1 MMEVLSNNSSVSR
14 WQRWL
19 FGQADFHENEEYQ
32 EFRYKF
38 LIILMISAGLLTLL
52 FILGTL
58 SQINPLGWRHGWA
71 MMTFTATTL
80 VMWLL
85 LRGHPE
91 RFKTI
96 AWSYEVLSLLE
107 STSALIHVP
116 IDELRVL
123 WFYTNVPCVFI
134 LLGQRP
140 GWIITL
146 GTMAGLVWVNTALE
160 HPYSGPAMATG
171 VLALAYLGISFHAYG
186 DRSMSYFKRMRDYNA
201 QLQALA
207 SHDPL
212 TGIMNARAYYRVC
225 DQAIHASQRNRSF
238 FSVLFIDLDHFKMIN
253 DRYGHAV
260 GDEVLREVAQTLQ
273 KNIRRS
279 DALGRIGG
287 EEFSVFLPD
296 TEPEGAKALAE
307 TLRLAVA
314 SLRITTAG
322 QELQVTASI
331 GVAAGHFGAGQDA
344 NMALIQQHADQAMY
358 EAKRAGRNR
367 VSFFDARPSDAPGAG
382 STAST

>member
-1 MMEVLSNNSSVSR
+1 MSFLSHTAKPAR
-14 WQRWL
+14 WQNWL
-19 FGQADFHENEEYQ
+19 FGQVDFHENEEYQ

-71 MMTFTATTL
+71 MMTFTVATL

-85 LRGHPE
+85 LRGRPH
-91 RFKTI
+91 RFKSI

-134 LLGQRP
+134 LLGQKP
-140 GWIITL
+140 GWLITL
-146 GTMAGLVWVNTALE
+146 GTMAGLVLVNAGLAQ
-160 HPYSGPAMATG
+160 PYSGPAMATG

-212 TGIMNARAYYRVC
+212 TGVMNARAYYRAC
-225 DQAIHASQRNRSF
+225 DQAIHASQRSRAP

-253 DRYGHAV
+253 DRHGHAV

-273 KNIRRS
+273 RHIRRS

-296 TEPEGAKALAE
+296 TQAEGAQALAE
-307 TLRLAVA
+307 TLRLSVA
-314 SLRITTAG
+314 ALRITTAG
-322 QELQVTASI
+322 QVLRVTASI
-331 GVAAGHFGAGQDA
+331 GVAAGHFGGSTDA
-344 NMALIQQHADQAMY
+344 SMASIQQRADQAMY

-367 VSFFDARPSDAPGAG
+367 VSLFNATRTEGTHAEPQA
-382 STAST
+382 AS

>member
-1 MMEVLSNNSSVSR
+1 MDVLSHTAHPAR

-19 FGQADFHENEEYQ
+19 FGQAEFHENEEYQ

-71 MMTFTATTL
+71 MMTFTSATL
-80 VMWLL
+80 VMWLM
-85 LRGHPE
+85 LRGKPH

-96 AWSYEVLSLLE
+96 AWSYEALSLLE

-116 IDELRVL
+116 VDELRVL

-134 LLGQRP
+134 LLGARP
-140 GWIITL
+140 GWVITL
-146 GTMAGLVWVNTALE
+146 GTMAGLVWVNTGLAQ
-160 HPYSGPAMATG
+160 PYSGPAMATG

-212 TGIMNARAYYRVC
+212 TGVMNARAYYRVC
-225 DQAIHASQRNRSF
+225 DQAIHASHRNRTP

-273 KNIRRS
+273 QHIRRS

-296 TEPEGAKALAE
+296 TGPEGAQALAE
-307 TLRLAVA
+307 
-314 SLRITTAG
+314 SLRRAVESLAITSAG
-322 QELQVTASI
+322 QALRVTASI
-331 GVAAGHFGAGQDA
+331 GVAAGHFGAANDA

-367 VSFFDARPSDAPGAG
+367 VSLFDASKTQEPENQSKPKG
-382 STAST
+382 

>member
-1 MMEVLSNNSSVSR
+1 MMDVLSHTAPPAR

-19 FGQADFHENEEYQ
+19 FGQATFHENEEYQ

-71 MMTFTATTL
+71 MMTFTGATF
-80 VMWLL
+80 VMWWM
-85 LRGHPE
+85 LRGHAH

-116 IDELRVL
+116 VDELRVL

-140 GWIITL
+140 GWLITL
-146 GTMAGLVWVNTALE
+146 GTMAGLVWVNSELA
-160 HPYSGPAMATG
+160 HPYSAPAMATG

-225 DQAIHASQRNRSF
+225 DQAIHASQRSRSDCA
-238 FSVLFIDLDHFKMIN
+238 VLFIDLDHFKMIN

-273 KNIRRS
+273 RHIRRS

-296 TEPEGAKALAE
+296 TTAQGAQALAE
-307 TLRLAVA
+307 VLRQAVA
-314 SLRITTAG
+314 SLEITTAG
-322 QELQVTASI
+322 QALKVTASI
-331 GVAAGHFGAGQDA
+331 GVAAGTFDQAQDT
-344 NMALIQQHADQAMY
+344 NMAMIQQRADQAMY

-367 VSFFDARPSDAPGAG
+367 VSLFDATHTDPAGAQRKPPP
-382 STAST
+382 

>member
-1 MMEVLSNNSSVSR
+1 MSLIKSR
-14 WQRWL
+14 SLGEWIQKLL
-19 FGQADFHENEEYQ
+19 FGQAEFHENEEYQ

-38 LIILMISAGLLTLL
+38 LIILMISGSLLTLL

-71 MMTFTATTL
+71 MMTFTSLSLA
-80 VMWLL
+80 MWLL
-85 LRGHPE
+85 LRNQPH

-96 AWSYEVLSLLE
+96 AWGYEILSLLE
-107 STSALIHVP
+107 STSAVIHVP
-116 IDELRVL
+116 VDELRVM

-134 LLGQRP
+134 LLGQKP

-146 GTMAGLVWVNTALE
+146 GTIAGFAWGNGHLE
-160 HPYSGPAMATG
+160 HPYSPPAMATG
-171 VLALAYLGISFHAYG
+171 ILALAYLGISFHAYG
-186 DRSMSYFKRMRDYNA
+186 DRSMSYFKRMRHYNA
-201 QLQALA
+201 QLQELA

-225 DQAIHASQRNRSF
+225 DQAIHASQRQQSG
-238 FSVLFIDLDHFKMIN
+238 FSVLFVDLDHFKSIN

-273 KNIRRS
+273 RHIRRS

-296 TEPEGAKALAE
+296 TSIQGAQELAE
-307 TLRLAVA
+307 KLRVAVE

-322 QELQVTASI
+322 QTLQITASI
-331 GVAAGHFGAGQDA
+331 GVAGGQFVKDTPPS
-344 NMALIQQHADQAMY
+344 MKHIQQQADQAMY
-358 EAKRAGRNR
+358 EAERAGRNR
-367 VSFFDARPSDAPGAG
+367 VSAFVAQPMS
-382 STAST
+382 S